1 MSKSANRSLLALAAT
16 LAGVATFSTACEL
29 ADYLSG
35 DCETYKAAW
44 EEDLIKSGELSP
56 NITASTEGFP
66 MAMMLNQNAINEL
79 FARLADTELPTL
91 TQSFRVLGQQVGVS
105 VRPQIPLLAIGG
117 NARCVDCLSAS
128 VPFNVGLGFGSSPP
142 PVGGGTIAVQMPVG
156 MIPDDDRK
164 TGLVASFQRLDVTS
178 LDLNLGSGVANNLVD
193 SAEPIINTLLTA
205 WLRTRFENARIATI
219 DSWALGRGDV
229 LLAGRGPFVHP
240 ESGTIVIAMQSNLKT
255 VMGSPLQV
263 DPNLPE
269 GADIGFVFHPE
280 LLLSMG
286 RRMNYEGVIPQNY
299 SADGTSDESNGG
311 GVRLSLQSMTSGDD
325 QLLRTTTRLHSISN
339 LCGSADLAA
348 SFGLAVEPGKFS
360 FAVRDVEFVGGEG
373 AGQLFGATDW
383 IASQF
388 LDSLTNTLEFTV
400 NYDQVFGGEAQE
412 QPEMGAFRASID
424 SRGIGVYLNV
434 IPGI

>member
-1 MSKSANRSLLALAAT
+1 MSSLSTQSLLALATAVG
-16 LAGVATFSTACEL
+16 AIGVSSLGCDLGE
-29 ADYLSG
+29 YLSG

-44 EEDLIKSGELSP
+44 EQDLAASGELSP
-56 NITASTEGFP
+56 NITASTDAFP
-66 MAMMLNQNAINEL
+66 MAMMLNQNAVNEL
-79 FARLADTELPTL
+79 FRRLADTELPTL
-91 TQSFRVLGQQVGVS
+91 SQSFTVLGQQVGVS
-105 VRPQIPLLAIGG
+105 VRPEIPLLAIGG

-128 VPFNVGLGFGSSPP
+128 VPFNVGLGFGSNPP
-142 PVGGGTIAVQMPVG
+142 PVGGGTIGVQMPVG

-178 LDLNLGSGVANNLVD
+178 LQIDVGSSVAENLVD
-193 SAEPIINTLLTA
+193 TAEPIINTLLTT

-229 LLAGRGPFVHP
+229 LLAGRGPFVRP
-240 ESGTIVIAMQSNLKT
+240 ESGTIVVAMQSNLKT
-255 VMGSPLQV
+255 STGAALQV
-263 DPNLPE
+263 DPNLPV

-286 RRMNYEGVIPQNY
+286 RRMNYEGVIPQTY
-299 SADGTSDESNGG
+299 SADGVEESGG

-325 QLLRTTTRLHSISN
+325 QLLRTTTRLHSVSN

-348 SFGLAVEPGKFS
+348 SFGLTVEPGKFA
-360 FAVRDVEFVGGEG
+360 FAVRDVEFVGGQG
-373 AGQLFGATDW
+373 AGQLFGASDW
-383 IASQF
+383 VASQF

-400 NYDQVFGGEAQE
+400 NYDQVFGGEAQQ
-412 QPEMGAFRASID
+412 QPEMGAFAFNID

-434 IPGI
+434 VPGI